1 MPVLTLERR
10 ALLITFYRPWGMESP
25 DGIDPGAKEDWKERM
40 RLKADHAASQ
50 TNEILDRLV
59 LDGLIGLAGPMT

>member
-1 MPVLTLERR
+1 
-10 ALLITFYRPWGMESP
+10 MELP
-25 DGIDPGAKEDWKERM
+25 EGIDPNAKEDWKNRM

-59 LDGLIGLAGPMT
+59 QEGLLGLAGPMT